1 MYQKSSRIQIFLS
14 SRTQFSEFGIAM
26 NFVEILPEFGSVAS
40 QGIVHDVEHIHPGN
54 QRHENEEKD
63 KENLFGS
70 Q

>member
-1 MYQKSSRIQIFLS
+1 
-14 SRTQFSEFGIAM
+14 M

-40 QGIVHDVEHIHPGN
+40 QGIVHDVEHVHPRN